1 MRLTVT
7 VEWMDGVMRTYQVG
21 GVLPLNEAV
30 KETDGLLI
38 LWHQNRIDVDRRHI
52 TTIPMANIREYEV
65 AK

>member
-1 MRLTVT
+1 MRITVT
-7 VEWMDGVMRTYQVG
+7 VEWMDGVLRTYQVG
-21 GVLPLNEAV
+21 GVLPLDEAV

-38 LWHQNRIDVDRRHI
+38 LWYQNGTGVDRRHI

>member
-1 MRLTVT
+1 MRITVT
-7 VEWMDGVMRTYQVG
+7 VEWMDGEVRQYQVG
-21 GVLPLNEAV
+21 GVLPPNEAV

-38 LWHQNRIDVDRRHI
+38 LWYQDRIDVDRRHI